1 MRAAVAN
8 SVLSSTPKRKDFPI
22 SRLFSLLHCRA
33 HRYKRNIY
41 FGPDKEQVLI
51 ISSMPNFPPIEGGKG
66 KKKKSRL
73 RWTLDEQEYG
83 FTKYLATS
91 SQ

>member
-41 FGPDKEQVLI
+41 FGPDKEKVLI
-51 ISSMPNFPPIEGGKG
+51 ISSMPNFPPIEGGKE
-66 KKKKSRL
+66 KKKSSL